1 MPHALTTKCF
11 VTSYEF
17 SAKITNLLDHYTS
30 NKFILLLGW
39 SHMYSEL
46 SIDLQKTFCIVSN
59 NRANKDNVALVST
72 FQDYVYLDI
81 LDKDK
86 MSVFKYTTFNKQV

>member
-1 MPHALTTKCF
+1 
-11 VTSYEF
+11 
-17 SAKITNLLDHYTS
+17 
-30 NKFILLLGW
+30 
-39 SHMYSEL
+39 MYSEL